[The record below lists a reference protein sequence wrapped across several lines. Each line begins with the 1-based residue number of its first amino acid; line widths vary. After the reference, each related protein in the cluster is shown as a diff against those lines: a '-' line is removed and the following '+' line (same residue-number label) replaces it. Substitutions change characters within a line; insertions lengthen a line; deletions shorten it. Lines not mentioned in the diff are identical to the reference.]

1 MVVSTYRG
9 EAKKE
14 KITNL
19 VIPLK
24 KSICNEPKARQKE
37 DVQKKEIHTTNI
49 QTNTD
54 GGDGMNRN
62 SLDEA
67 AVREILEG

>member
-14 KITNL
+14 KITSL

-24 KSICNEPKARQKE
+24 KSSNEPKARQKE
-37 DVQKKEIHTTNI
+37 NVQKKEIHTANI

-54 GGDGMNRN
+54 GGNSMNRN
-62 SLDEA
+62 SLEEA